1 MQQDMFRLIASR
13 YETPTYVFDMQNLS
27 QRVELIRSRLPAGT
41 MLCFAMKANPFLA
54 GILAKQVDRLEV
66 CSPGEYEI
74 CIREQIDPEKI
85 VVSGVNKTVSSME
98 RILSYSHGAGIYTIE
113 SELHYRILKQC
124 TEGIDKRLKV
134 LLRLSSG
141 NQFGMD
147 ESTLERVLAMIQA
160 DNLMDVMGIHYYAG
174 TQKKMPKIESELN
187 HLNTYGGNLQDK
199 YHIRNMELEYG
210 PGLMVSYF
218 DETASTGSDTPD
230 TKEQLDLLNGLL
242 KGMDTYGHISIELG
256 RFLTSDCGYYMT
268 RIMDIKHTGKT
279 GFVIVDGGIHQINY
293 YGQMMGMK
301 KPYMQLIKMPEH
313 TQDMIDNTD
322 TCTEKTFHLSD
333 TDVGKP
339 TDIECSSSTQNANK
353 WTICGSLCTVNDVLV
368 RQIELDNF
376 DIGDILVFERCGAYA
391 VTEGMALFLSRELPQ
406 VLLMDLDGNIQIL
419 REKTEINLL
428 NGKME
433 ENKHGEIN

>member
-1 MQQDMFRLIASR
+1 MPHNIFEWIASH
-13 YETPTYVFDMQNLS
+13 YETPTYVFDMQNLA
-27 QRVELIRSRLPAGT
+27 QRVDLIRSRLPDET
-41 MLCFAMKANPFLA
+41 MLCFAMKANPFMA
-54 GILAKQVDRLEV
+54 GTLAKLVDRLEV

-85 VVSGVNKTVSSME
+85 VVSGVNKTKASME
-98 RILSYSHGAGIYTIE
+98 RIFSYSHGAGIYTIE
-113 SELHYRILKQC
+113 SELHYQILKQC
-124 TEGIDKRLKV
+124 AAGIDRRLKV

-147 ESTLERVLAMIQA
+147 ESTLEQVLTMIQA
-160 DNLMDVMGIHYYAG
+160 DNLMNVIGIHYYAG
-174 TQKKMPKIESELN
+174 TQKKIPKIESELKQ
-187 HLNTYGGNLQDK
+187 LNTYGLALQDK
-199 YHIRNMELEYG
+199 YHIQDIELEYG

-218 DETASTGSDTPD
+218 DETSSTVSDSSD
-230 TKEQLDLLNGLL
+230 AGEQLDILGKLLTDMNS
-242 KGMDTYGHISIELG
+242 YGHISIELG

-301 KPYMQLIKMPEH
+301 KPYMQLIRQQNHVEETTDNIKKSTTEH
-313 TQDMIDNTD
+313 PNSQIASND
-322 TCTEKTFHLSD
+322 TACM
-333 TDVGKP
+333 
-339 TDIECSSSTQNANK
+339 QNSNK

-368 RQIELDNF
+368 RQIELCDF

-406 VLLMDLDGNIQIL
+406 VLLVDLEENIQIL
-419 REKTEINLL
+419 RKKTEINLL

-433 ENKHGEIN
+433 EEEHGRIN

>member
-1 MQQDMFRLIASR
+1 MPHNIFEWIASH
-13 YETPTYVFDMQNLS
+13 YETPTYVFDMQNLV
-27 QRVELIRSRLPAGT
+27 QRVDLIRSRLPDET
-41 MLCFAMKANPFLA
+41 MLCFAMKANPFMA
-54 GILAKQVDRLEV
+54 GTLAKLVDRLEV

-85 VVSGVNKTVSSME
+85 VVSGVNKTKASME

-113 SELHYRILKQC
+113 SELHYQILKQC
-124 TEGIDKRLKV
+124 ATGIDRRLKV

-147 ESTLERVLAMIQA
+147 ESTLEQVLAMIQA
-160 DNLMDVMGIHYYAG
+160 DNLMDVIGIHYYAG
-174 TQKKMPKIESELN
+174 TQKKIPKIESELKQ
-187 HLNTYGGNLQDK
+187 LNTYGLDLQDK
-199 YHIRNMELEYG
+199 YNIQDIELEYG

-218 DETASTGSDTPD
+218 DETGSTVFDSSDAG
-230 TKEQLDLLNGLL
+230 EQLDILSKLLTDVNS
-242 KGMDTYGHISIELG
+242 YGHISIELG

-268 RIMDIKHTGKT
+268 RIMDVKHTGKT

-301 KPYMQLIKMPEH
+301 KPYMQLIRQQNNVEE
-313 TQDMIDNTD
+313 TTDNN
-322 TCTEKTFHLSD
+322 CM
-333 TDVGKP
+333 
-339 TDIECSSSTQNANK
+339 QNPNK

-368 RQIELDNF
+368 RQIELGAF

-406 VLLMDLDGNIQIL
+406 VLLVDLEGNIQIL
-419 REKTEINLL
+419 RKKTEINLL

-433 ENKHGEIN
+433 EKEHGRIN

>member
-1 MQQDMFRLIASR
+1 MPQNIFEQIASH
-13 YETPTYVFDMQNLS
+13 YETPTYVFDMQNLA
-27 QRVELIRSRLPAGT
+27 QRVDLLRSRLPDKT
-41 MLCFAMKANPFLA
+41 MLCFAMKANPFMA
-54 GILAKQVDRLEV
+54 GTLAKLVDRLEV

-85 VVSGVNKTVSSME
+85 VVSGVNKTRASME

-113 SELHYRILKQC
+113 SELHYQILKQC
-124 TEGIDKRLKV
+124 AASIDRRLKV

-147 ESTLERVLAMIQA
+147 ESTLEQVLSMIQS
-160 DNLMDVMGIHYYAG
+160 DNLMDVIGIHYYAG
-174 TQKKMPKIESELN
+174 TQKKIPKIESELKQ
-187 HLNTYGGNLQDK
+187 LNTYGLDLQDK
-199 YHIRNMELEYG
+199 YNIQDIELEYG

-218 DETASTGSDTPD
+218 DEAGSTVSDAG
-230 TKEQLDLLNGLL
+230 EQLDILGKLLTDMNS
-242 KGMDTYGHISIELG
+242 YGHISIELG

-301 KPYMQLIKMPEH
+301 KPYMQLIRQQNNLDEA
-313 TQDMIDNTD
+313 TDNIAKAAKKHLNYRMASDD
-322 TCTEKTFHLSD
+322 TARM
-333 TDVGKP
+333 
-339 TDIECSSSTQNANK
+339 QNPNK

-368 RQIELDNF
+368 RQIELDDF

-406 VLLMDLDGNIQIL
+406 VLLVDLEGNIQIL
-419 REKTEINLL
+419 RKKTEINLL

-433 ENKHGEIN
+433 EEEHGRIN

>member
-1 MQQDMFRLIASR
+1 MPQNIFELIASR
-13 YETPTYVFDMQNLS
+13 YETPTYVFDMRNLS
-27 QRVELIRSRLPAGT
+27 QRVDLIRSRLPNGT
-41 MLCFAMKANPFLA
+41 MLCFAMKANPFMA
-54 GILAKQVDRLEV
+54 GMLAKLVDRLEV

-85 VVSGVNKTVSSME
+85 VVSGVNKTRSSME
-98 RILSYSHGAGIYTIE
+98 RILTYSHGAGIYTIE
-113 SELHYRILKQC
+113 SELHYQILKQC
-124 TEGIDKRLKV
+124 AEGIDRRLKV

-160 DNLMDVMGIHYYAG
+160 DNLMDVIGIHYYAG
-174 TQKKMPKIESELN
+174 TQKKMPKIESELKQ
-187 HLNTYGGNLQDK
+187 LNAYGAVLQDK
-199 YHIRNMELEYG
+199 YNIQDMELEYG

-218 DETASTGSDTPD
+218 DETGSTVSDTSD
-230 TKEQLDLLNGLL
+230 AKEQLDMLNGLL
-242 KGMDTYGHISIELG
+242 TGMNTYGHISIELG

-268 RIMDIKHTGKT
+268 QIMDIKHTGKT

-301 KPYMQLIKMPEH
+301 KPYMRLIRQQNSSE
-313 TQDMIDNTD
+313 DAIDNIEKGTKGHPKYRIVSDD
-322 TCTEKTFHLSD
+322 TAC
-333 TDVGKP
+333 
-339 TDIECSSSTQNANK
+339 TQNTNK

-368 RQIELDNF
+368 RQIELDDF
-376 DIGDILVFERCGAYA
+376 DMGDILVFERCGAYA

-406 VLLMDLDGNIQIL
+406 VLLVDLEGNIRIL
-419 REKTEINLL
+419 RKKTEINLL

-433 ENKHGEIN
+433 ENEHGRIN